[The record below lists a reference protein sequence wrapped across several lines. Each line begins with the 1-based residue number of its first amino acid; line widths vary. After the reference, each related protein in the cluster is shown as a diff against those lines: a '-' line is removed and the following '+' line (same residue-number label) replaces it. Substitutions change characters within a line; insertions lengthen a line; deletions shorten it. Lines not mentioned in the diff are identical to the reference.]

1 MAKKK
6 ELTLEEKLEQALIPK
21 EEQPYDIP
29 KNWCWTYLIKGAAQC
44 KDSYRKPVNAT
55 ERSARIGDIPYYG
68 ATGQV
73 GYINEYLT
81 DEQLVL
87 LGEDGAPF
95 LDFMKDKAYMIEG
108 KAWVNNHA
116 HILKSNFE
124 STGNVFLMHYLNQFN
139 YKGYVNG
146 TTRLKLTQASMNTIP
161 VPIPPLSEQQR
172 IVDCIESMFS
182 KLDEAKDIAQEV
194 VDSFDNRRA
203 SILHK
208 AFTGELTKK
217 WREKNGVNLD
227 SWKEYKLSECCKIG
241 SGGTP
246 SRKHPEYYEG
256 NIPWIKTGEID
267 WNEIYDSEEKIT
279 QDAIDNSSAKLY
291 DEGAVLVAMY
301 GMGVTRGR
309 ASILMNKAA
318 TNQAVCVLQPYD
330 SLSNRFLFYFFMN
343 NYWNLRELSIG
354 GNQLNLSGTII
365 GKYKI
370 CLPTLDEQME
380 IVNIVKH
387 LIEKEQQ
394 AKEIAE
400 TVLEQIDMMKKAILA
415 RAFRGELGTN
425 IPTEESSIELLK
437 SILV

>member
-21 EEQPYDIP
+21 EEQPYEVP
-29 KNWCWTYLIKGAAQC
+29 ENWCWVYAPALFTIEYGKGLSTKQLTE
-44 KDSYRKPVNAT
+44 KGFPVFGANGQ
-55 ERSARIGDIPYYG
+55 IGFYSQYMF
-68 ATGQV
+68 
-73 GYINEYLT
+73 E
-81 DEQLVL
+81 DEQALMSCRGAYSGTMNKSLPKSYITSNSLIISSKNKLLNVDFICDLFSALDVSNLITGTAQSQVTVQSFEKYPVVL
-87 LGEDGAPF
+87 
-95 LDFMKDKAYMIEG
+95 
-108 KAWVNNHA
+108 
-116 HILKSNFE
+116 
-124 STGNVFLMHYLNQFN
+124 
-139 YKGYVNG
+139 
-146 TTRLKLTQASMNTIP
+146 
-161 VPIPPLSEQQR
+161 PPLPEQQR
-172 IVDCIESMFS
+172 IVDCIESILF

-194 VDSFDNRRA
+194 VDNFDNRRA

-217 WREKNGVNLD
+217 WREKNGVGLD
-227 SWKEYKLSECCKIG
+227 SWKEHKLSECCKIG

-318 TNQAVCVLQPYD
+318 TNQAVCVLQPYN
-330 SLSNRFLFYFFMN
+330 SLSNKFLFYFFMN

-370 CLPTLDEQME
+370 FLPTLYEQME

-394 AKEIAE
+394 AKEVAE

-437 SILV
+437 SILA